1 MESKSVSSFRRAI
14 HQTTPTVMHHHCDQI
29 FGFREMN
36 ADRLRLAMHDR
47 SRQHALQ
54 LLLELGL
61 KLWPAYKGV
70 EPEVIADGKQ
80 RRGLQEL
87 ALGDSA

>member
-1 MESKSVSSFRRAI
+1 MSSTEQEGGDEDLTQDEWVGRFA
-14 HQTTPTVMHHHCDQI
+14 
-29 FGFREMN
+29 
-36 ADRLRLAMHDR
+36 LRLAMHDR

-80 RRGLQEL
+80 RRGFQEL